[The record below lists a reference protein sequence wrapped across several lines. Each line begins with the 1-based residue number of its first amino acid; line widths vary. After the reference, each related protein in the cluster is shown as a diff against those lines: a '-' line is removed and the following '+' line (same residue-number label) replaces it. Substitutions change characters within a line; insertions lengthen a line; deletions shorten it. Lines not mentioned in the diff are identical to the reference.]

1 MIQGYVDKYL
11 QARIPIAIVGK
22 NDGVSILEAVVD
34 TGFNGDL
41 CISIY
46 QRNKIELIFSHTQK
60 FELGD
65 GSVPEQDVFVGQMV
79 FDKQKLWV
87 HVLVSESE
95 DTLVGAALLVDKK
108 LDIDYVNKTVRI
120 RNSRKKK

>member
-11 QARIPIAIVGK
+11 QARIPIAVVGK
-22 NDGVSILEAVVD
+22 NGSVSTLEAVVD

-46 QRNKIELIFSHTQK
+46 QREKIELAFSYTQK

-65 GSVPEQDVFVGQMV
+65 GSTPEQDVFVGQMI

-87 HVLVSESE
+87 HVLVSESK
-95 DTLVGAALLVDKK
+95 DTLIGAALLVDKR
-108 LDIDYVNKTVRI
+108 LDVDYTNKSVRI
-120 RNSRKKK
+120 KNSRKKK